1 MTQQNS
7 ENRDWQTLVDSGADK
22 INARRDLDKR
32 TCFSILTNLESVAV
46 LFANLNYQVGNGGF
60 QQWITND
67 YGNPA
72 SLRALRKVLEGTSE
86 LNPAVHGALLE
97 FLEKAEPAIES
108 WEANDGR
115 MDDEEWE
122 EFTSQLDTLDTA
134 YYAFGDQMEAFY
146 QAVLDG
152 YDAQRSPFA
161 VY

>member
-7 ENRDWQTLVDSGADK
+7 ENRDWQTLVDSAYDK
-22 INARRDLDKR
+22 WQTRNDLDKDMR
-32 TCFSILTNLESVAV
+32 FSIMTNLEAVAV
-46 LFANLNYQVGNGGF
+46 LFANLNYQVENGGF

-67 YGNPA
+67 YGTSA
-72 SLRALRKVLEGTSE
+72 SLRALRSALDGTRE
-86 LNPAVHGALLE
+86 LNPQVYGALLE

-108 WEANDGR
+108 WEAANGR

-146 QAVLDG
+146 QAVLNG
-152 YDAQRSPFA
+152 YDAQRSPFT